1 MSIRAITNHEIFS
14 AGYRIF
20 FFLGAL
26 AAVTLLPYW
35 VLLVSG
41 MVDYL
46 PSAFAPASWHQH
58 EMIFG
63 VLAAIIIGFIFT
75 AVPNWTGQAVPTG
88 APLFFLSL
96 LWLLGR
102 LSMFFSE
109 YLPSFVPILVD
120 GLFIPAAVMGIIPAL
135 MKAKNKRNYFL
146 PVVLMFFAACNI
158 LSHLGVLEVFNFS
171 DEGFYVPALL
181 LVVFLMNVIGGR
193 VMAAFTK
200 SNHPN
205 IQLFAP
211 AFLLPLSM
219 ALIASVLF
227 SFFYEAFGGEIDNEI
242 QAALAAGAGLVTL
255 VRLAGL
261 KGWTAW
267 KNPLLYNLHL
277 GYAWIVTGFF
287 LLSYS
292 LYTDEIATSFPF
304 HAFAVGA
311 AGSLTLTLMIRAALG
326 HSGYSVKNEPIF
338 TILFWLVHLAALSRV
353 FLSFMIEGPYSHI
366 LGMAGIFWFI
376 AYALYLI
383 KLTKILFS
391 LRIMPIFK

>member
-20 FFLGAL
+20 FFFGAL
-26 AAVTLLPYW
+26 AAVTILPYW

-135 MKAKNKRNYFL
+135 MKAKNKRNYF
-146 PVVLMFFAACNI
+146 CR
-158 LSHLGVLEVFNFS
+158 SS
-171 DEGFYVPALL
+171 
-181 LVVFLMNVIGGR
+181 
-193 VMAAFTK
+193 
-200 SNHPN
+200 
-205 IQLFAP
+205 
-211 AFLLPLSM
+211 
-219 ALIASVLF
+219 
-227 SFFYEAFGGEIDNEI
+227 
-242 QAALAAGAGLVTL
+242 
-255 VRLAGL
+255 
-261 KGWTAW
+261 
-267 KNPLLYNLHL
+267 
-277 GYAWIVTGFF
+277 
-287 LLSYS
+287 
-292 LYTDEIATSFPF
+292 
-304 HAFAVGA
+304 
-311 AGSLTLTLMIRAALG
+311 
-326 HSGYSVKNEPIF
+326 
-338 TILFWLVHLAALSRV
+338 
-353 FLSFMIEGPYSHI
+353 
-366 LGMAGIFWFI
+366 
-376 AYALYLI
+376 
-383 KLTKILFS
+383 
-391 LRIMPIFK
+391 